1 MAISVSE
8 VYTTVLYIINKNGS
22 GYLTPDNFN
31 KIARLSQLD
40 LLEKAFE
47 DYNRALLRQKR
58 GGIGAGYA
66 DIPEKIKD
74 KIDVFYKTE
83 NFAIAVDDGL
93 IVQNIFD
100 SPSEAL
106 RPTSLTDAQNASAI
120 QKINFSN
127 YDRNTGGI
135 SDNFEKPILIDDGF
149 GTLIDSGA
157 VAEIIITKRSS
168 GNNHRAREINILQ
181 SGEGFS
187 LGTVFTIRIG
197 DKVASS
203 DDPTTITITVTESLL
218 NTVFGEIELP
228 VTSSVDG
235 NSLKSDVY
243 KIIDVTSNNRKTSIE
258 RIDKHKLSY
267 ILSSPLTSPTE
278 NFPVYYQQAEQLIIE
293 PAATA
298 KAWSLGEITIDYISV
313 PEDPI
318 YNFSVDD
325 STYGTPVYT
334 PSAGGVDFTLHPS
347 EEVDLIIRILQYA
360 GISINDLN
368 IVQQA
373 INEKQLQTN
382 QENT

>member
-47 DYNRALLRQKR
+47 DYNRALFRQKR

-74 KIDVFYKTE
+74 KIDVFYKTDSFGIITNE
-83 NFAIAVDDGL
+83 GL
-93 IVQNIFD
+93 LIQTIFSQPVGRLGNDSIVLISSNEAQRIRNISFEE
-100 SPSEAL
+100 PA
-106 RPTSLTDAQNASAI
+106 T
-120 QKINFSN
+120 
-127 YDRNTGGI
+127 RNDTV
-135 SDNFEKPILIDDGF
+135 FEKPILVDGV
-149 GTLIDSGA
+149 DSGA
-157 VAEIIITKRSS
+157 VAKITIAREFSLA
-168 GNNHRAREINILQ
+168 GTNHRIQKIDIVEAGNSFEIGDVLKIPIQDKTSDTTREISITTTSSLINNI
-181 SGEGFS
+181 
-187 LGTVFTIRIG
+187 
-197 DKVASS
+197 
-203 DDPTTITITVTESLL
+203 
-218 NTVFGEIELP
+218 FGEIQLP
-228 VTSSVDG
+228 TTVGDDG
-235 NSLKSDVY
+235 VYQRSDVY

-278 NFPVYYQQAEQLIIE
+278 NFPVYYQQADQLIIE

-298 KAWSLGEITIDYISV
+298 KTWSLGDIIIDYISV

-318 YNFSVDD
+318 FNFDVDD
-325 STYGTPVYT
+325 ESYGSPVYS
-334 PSAGGVDFTLHPS
+334 PLSGGVDFTLHPS

>member
-1 MAISVSE
+1 MAISVNE

-74 KIDVFYKTE
+74 KIDVFYKTGSFDIITNE
-83 NFAIAVDDGL
+83 GL
-93 IVQNIFD
+93 LIQTIF
-100 SPSEAL
+100 SQPVGRL
-106 RPTSLTDAQNASAI
+106 
-120 QKINFSN
+120 
-127 YDRNTGGI
+127 I
-135 SDNFEKPILIDDGF
+135 SDSIILISSNEAQTIRNISFEDPATRDDTVFEKPILVDGV
-149 GTLIDSGA
+149 DSGA
-157 VAEIIITKRSS
+157 VAEITI
-168 GNNHRAREINILQ
+168 ARE
-181 SGEGFS
+181 FS
-187 LGTVFTIRIG
+187 LNETTHRVQKIDIIEAGSSFEIG
-197 DKVASS
+197 DVLKIPIQDKTSDGTREITLATTSS
-203 DDPTTITITVTESLL
+203 LINNI
-218 NTVFGEIELP
+218 FGEIQLP
-228 VTSSVDG
+228 TVVGDDG
-235 NSLKSDVY
+235 VYQRSDVY

-278 NFPVYYQQAEQLIIE
+278 NFPVYYQQADQLIIE

-298 KAWSLGEITIDYISV
+298 KTWSLGNIIIDYISV

-318 YNFSVDD
+318 FNFDVDD
-325 STYGTPVYT
+325 ETYGSPVYS
-334 PSAGGVDFTLHPS
+334 PVSGGVDFTLHPS